1 MNKLPPQHTLVPTS
15 SALGESVAPRCWRTG
30 FVWNRLLLWLPTLA
44 LLLALP
50 SRQSEAQ
57 AVRLPNADDRQSE
70 RRSQAP
76 WVAWEVVTRNQV
88 ETVQAQSEPDACTAP
103 GTLIANDGLRPLTE
117 VTLDIQPVPGEVP
130 PDVAAHKFAQAGQ
143 LPQPMGAC
151 RPWHPSV
158 FSWEA
163 PALCYRPLYFEEVN
177 LERYGYSCGVAQPF
191 VSAAHFFGTVP
202 AMPYLMTVD
211 KPRECVYTLGHYL
224 PGSCAPYHTYFPP
237 PSLKA
242 GLVEAAVV
250 TGLIFV
256 LP

>member
-1 MNKLPPQHTLVPTS
+1 
-15 SALGESVAPRCWRTG
+15 
-30 FVWNRLLLWLPTLA
+30 LLLWLPALV

-50 SRQSEAQ
+50 DRHVAAQ
-57 AVRLPNADDRQSE
+57 AVRLPNPHDGQAE

-76 WVAWEVVTRNQV
+76 WVAWEVVARSPSGTLQDP
-88 ETVQAQSEPDACTAP
+88 SEPGSHAAP
-103 GTLIANDGLRPLTE
+103 STLIANDGLRPLTQ
-117 VTLDIQPVPGEVP
+117 VTLDIQPLPGEVP

-143 LPQPMGAC
+143 IPQPMGAC
-151 RPWHPSV
+151 RPWQPSV
-158 FSWEA
+158 FWWEA
-163 PALCYRPLYFEEVN
+163 PAFCHQPLYFEEIN

-224 PGSCAPYHTYFPP
+224 PGSCAPYHTYCPP

-242 GLVEAAVV
+242 GLAEAAVI